1 MKFHNVDFLYTG
13 DNVLT
18 AISVS
23 RECGLINKNKKA
35 YIPRFI
41 KGSSITQRA
50 EIVWENLDDP
60 KELLDSK
67 TLKVLIFNFSLIFKL
82 PY

>member
-1 MKFHNVDFLYTG
+1 MHTG

-23 RECGLINKNKKA
+23 RECGLVNKSTKT
-35 YIPRFI
+35 YIPKFI
-41 KGSSITQRA
+41 EGSSVTPRA

-60 KELLDSK
+60 KDLLDSK
-67 TLKVLIFNFSLIFKL
+67 TLKVFDNSFYLYLNDYHIVTNLVQ
-82 PY
+82 